1 MSVRCMYRFS
11 AWSLVSVCCGFVDFD
26 VQVQQRGQAMAATEK
41 VSNHEFEHHAARA
54 EKIARC
60 VSLAQWSSCPGH
72 VCDTAS
78 IVLLRA

>member
-11 AWSLVSVCCGFVDFD
+11 IRFLVSVCCSFVDFD

-41 VSNHEFEHHAARA
+41 VSNHAFEHHAARA

-60 VSLAQWSSCPGH
+60 VPCAMQAP
-72 VCDTAS
+72 V
-78 IVLLRA
+78 